1 MIEDDLDLVMARPS
15 LLDSYW
21 RLLNEPIPSTY
32 FRFAK
37 SKVILYYNVEY
48 GNNNME
54 FMHVQRT
61 RLVK

>member
-1 MIEDDLDLVMARPS
+1 MTLNPSQIPKRGMIEDDLDLVMARPS

-37 SKVILYYNVEY
+37 SKVKLSYMIIL
-48 GNNNME
+48 
-54 FMHVQRT
+54 
-61 RLVK
+61 